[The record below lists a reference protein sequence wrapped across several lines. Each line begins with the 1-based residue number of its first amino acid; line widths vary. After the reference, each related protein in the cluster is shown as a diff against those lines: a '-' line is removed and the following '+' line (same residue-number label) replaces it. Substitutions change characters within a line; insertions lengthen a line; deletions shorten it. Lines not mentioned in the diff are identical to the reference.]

1 VSRLKKMTP
10 ILELAERG
18 EHQAALALGEG
29 RQRLDSARAALENLQ
44 GFRNGYADRF
54 QQAGSQGLSVHRLNE
69 FRSFLHKINKAIAE
83 QERTIQQIEKELD
96 ALRLAWEEA
105 HRKLLGMEKLVAQL
119 AAAEQAQE
127 QRREQLEQDDRV
139 GSRRGNGGKTLLSL
153 LM

>member
-1 VSRLKKMTP
+1 MSRLKKMTP

-18 EHQAALALGEG
+18 EHQAAQSLGEG

-44 GFRNGYADRF
+44 GFRSGYADRF
-54 QQAGSQGLSVHRLNE
+54 QQAGQQGLSVHRLNE

-83 QERTIQQIEKELD
+83 QERTIQQLERELD

-105 HRKLLGMEKLVAQL
+105 HRKLLGLQKLIARL
-119 AAAEQAQE
+119 AEAEQAQE
-127 QRREQLEQDDRV
+127 QRREQSEQDDRV
-139 GSRRGNGGKTLLSL
+139 GSRRGSGGKTLLSL